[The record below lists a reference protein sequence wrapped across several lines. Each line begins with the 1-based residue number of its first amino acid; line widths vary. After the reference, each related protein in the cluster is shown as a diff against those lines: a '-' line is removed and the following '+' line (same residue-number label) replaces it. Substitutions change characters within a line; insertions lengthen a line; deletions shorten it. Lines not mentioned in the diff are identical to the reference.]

1 MPRNAER
8 CYNWHLSKGLLND
21 LPNDQSL
28 RGLLLTPNYRALIHA
43 SSILVPVL
51 VEAASKLLTLV
62 ALCAVTAAYVVEEL
76 LRLRGRHVPLISP
89 FTLKMS
95 RPDERDHFIA
105 RPVFLAIG
113 IVLALLLF
121 PTNIA
126 YASIAI
132 LAIGDPVAAYVG
144 RHFGRCHVR
153 SKSWEGFAAGTCAA
167 YVPTLLVV
175 SPIVGAVGSIVGM
188 VLELVGILDDNLTIP
203 LGSGAAMLLATA
215 LLTQVT
221 A

>member
-1 MPRNAER
+1 
-8 CYNWHLSKGLLND
+8 
-21 LPNDQSL
+21 
-28 RGLLLTPNYRALIHA
+28 
-43 SSILVPVL
+43 
-51 VEAASKLLTLV
+51 
-62 ALCAVTAAYVVEEL
+62 
-76 LRLRGRHVPLISP
+76 
-89 FTLKMS
+89 MS
-95 RPDERDHFIA
+95 RPDERDHLIA
-105 RPVFLAIG
+105 RPIFLAIG
-113 IVLALLLF
+113 IILVLLLF

-144 RHFGRCHVR
+144 RRFGHWHVG

-215 LLTQVT
+215 LLTRVT